1 MQVVNW
7 SAIDIEKRS
16 RGRLKWRTGW
26 HENRRILN
34 TRKLSMP
41 SGACCN
47 GRCWEGNPMMRGV
60 FILLLAVAVWLH
72 GDVFGALME
81 QEAGEPVRLIYD
93 TDMGNDVD
101 DAMALAVIHA
111 LQDQGECR
119 LLAVTVSKDNFY
131 AAAYCDLLNHYYGR
145 PGIPIGIVRNGPTP
159 LDGRYVRQICEAGDQ
174 DRLRYARSLN
184 RPGEVEEAT
193 PLLRRTLAGQ
203 PDQSVVMLQV
213 GFSTNLARLLDSPP
227 DRYSPLQGRDLA
239 ARKIR
244 LLSMVA
250 GSFGQPGPK
259 DGREYNIY
267 KDLPSARKLFDAWPT
282 PIVVSA
288 YEVGM
293 AIRYPGERMRREAGA
308 AVGHPVR
315 EAYRLYVPNL
325 PDRPT
330 WDLTS
335 VLYGVRPGRD
345 DFRISEPGE
354 VILDPV
360 GRTRFDPGGHGRH
373 RHLKIDERQVPR
385 IRELLVELVEHMP

>member
-1 MQVVNW
+1 
-7 SAIDIEKRS
+7 
-16 RGRLKWRTGW
+16 
-26 HENRRILN
+26 
-34 TRKLSMP
+34 
-41 SGACCN
+41 
-47 GRCWEGNPMMRGV
+47 MMRGV
-60 FILLLAVAVWLH
+60 VVILLTIVVLLH
-72 GDVFGALME
+72 GYIFGAVVVRE
-81 QEAGEPVRLIYD
+81 DVEPVRVIYD

-111 LQDQGECR
+111 LQDRGECR
-119 LLAVTVSKDNFY
+119 LLAVTVSKDNFH

-159 LDGRYVRQICEAGDQ
+159 EDGRYVRQVCEARDQ
-174 DRLRYARSLN
+174 GRLRYARSLN

-203 PDQSVVMLQV
+203 PDQSVIMIQV

-227 DRYSPLQGRDLA
+227 DRYSPLQGKDLA

-259 DGREYNIY
+259 DGREYNVY

-288 YEVGM
+288 YEIGM
-293 AIRYPGERMRREAGA
+293 AIRYPGERMRLRGGSAGL
-308 AVGHPVR
+308 HPVR

-325 PDRPT
+325 PDRAT

-335 VLYGVRPGRD
+335 VLYAVRPGRAY
-345 DFRISEPGE
+345 FRVSAPGE
-354 VILDPV
+354 VSLDPV
-360 GRTRFDPGGHGRH
+360 GRTRFKRGGHGRH

-385 IRELLVELVEHMP
+385 IRELLVELVEHTP

>member
-1 MQVVNW
+1 MLTVGIGNWGEAVV
-7 SAIDIEKRS
+7 
-16 RGRLKWRTGW
+16 
-26 HENRRILN
+26 
-34 TRKLSMP
+34 
-41 SGACCN
+41 
-47 GRCWEGNPMMRGV
+47 
-60 FILLLAVAVWLH
+60 LLLAIGVWVA
-72 GDVFGALME
+72 GAVSGAPQK
-81 QEAGEPVRLIYD
+81 QETAEPVRLIYD

-111 LQDQGECR
+111 LQDRGECR

-159 LDGRYVRQICEAGDQ
+159 MDGRYVRQVCEARGEGK
-174 DRLRYARSLN
+174 LRYARSLK

-203 PDQSVVMLQV
+203 PDQSVIMIQV

-244 LLSMVA
+244 LLSVVA

-259 DGREYNIY
+259 DGREYNVY

-282 PIVVSA
+282 PVVVSA

-293 AIRYPGERMRREAGA
+293 AIRYPGERMRVRGGGAGL
-308 AVGHPVR
+308 HPVR

-335 VLYGVRPGRD
+335 VLYAVRPGREY
-345 DFRISEPGE
+345 FRVSVPGE
-354 VILDPV
+354 VSLDPV
-360 GRTRFDPGGHGRH
+360 GRTRFEPGGHGRH
-373 RHLKIDERQVPR
+373 RHLKIDERQVRR
-385 IRELLVELVEHMP
+385 IRELLVELVEHTP

>member
-1 MQVVNW
+1 
-7 SAIDIEKRS
+7 
-16 RGRLKWRTGW
+16 
-26 HENRRILN
+26 
-34 TRKLSMP
+34 
-41 SGACCN
+41 
-47 GRCWEGNPMMRGV
+47 MMRGLV
-60 FILLLAVAVWLH
+60 TLLLAIAVWLH
-72 GDVFGALME
+72 GDVLGALVV
-81 QEAGEPVRLIYD
+81 QEEVEAVRLIYD

-111 LQDQGECR
+111 LQDRGECR

-131 AAAYCDLLNHYYGR
+131 AAAYSDLLNHYYGR
-145 PGIPIGIVRNGPTP
+145 PGIPIGVVRNGPTP
-159 LDGRYVRQICEAGDQ
+159 EDGRYVRQVCEARDQ
-174 DRLRYARSLN
+174 GRLRYARSLK
-184 RPGEVEEAT
+184 RPGYVEEAT

-203 PDQSVVMLQV
+203 PDHSVVMIQV

-227 DRYSPLQGRDLA
+227 DRYSPLPGKDLA

-259 DGREYNIY
+259 DEREYNVY
-267 KDLPSARKLFDAWPT
+267 KDLPSARKLFEAWPT

-288 YEVGM
+288 YEIGM
-293 AIRYPGERMRREAGA
+293 AVRYPGERMRSRGDGAGL
-308 AVGHPVR
+308 HPVR

-335 VLYGVRPGRD
+335 VLYAVRPGRD
-345 DFRISEPGE
+345 YFRVSAPGE

-360 GRTRFDPGGHGRH
+360 GRTRFKPGGHGRH
-373 RHLKIDERQVPR
+373 RHLKIDEGQVSL
-385 IRELLVELVEHMP
+385 IRELLVEMVEHSP

>member
-1 MQVVNW
+1 MMLKLRTKNTGEAVFLFLAILFWGEGAVV
-7 SAIDIEKRS
+7 
-16 RGRLKWRTGW
+16 
-26 HENRRILN
+26 
-34 TRKLSMP
+34 
-41 SGACCN
+41 GA
-47 GRCWEGNPMMRGV
+47 PQ
-60 FILLLAVAVWLH
+60 
-72 GDVFGALME
+72 E
-81 QEAGEPVRLIYD
+81 QETAEPVRLIFD

-111 LQDQGECR
+111 LQDRGECR

-159 LDGRYVRQICEAGDQ
+159 LDGRYVRQMCEARDQ
-174 DRLRYARSLN
+174 GRLRYARSLK

-203 PDQSVVMLQV
+203 PDQSVIMVQV

-259 DGREYNIY
+259 EGREYNVY

-293 AIRYPGERMRREAGA
+293 AIRYPGERMRPQDGAGR
-308 AVGHPVR
+308 HPVR

-345 DFRISEPGE
+345 DFRISAPGE

-360 GRTRFDPGGHGRH
+360 GRTRFEPGGHGRH
-373 RHLKIDERQVPR
+373 RHLQIDERQVPR
-385 IRELLVELVEHMP
+385 IRDLLVELVEHTP

>member
-1 MQVVNW
+1 
-7 SAIDIEKRS
+7 
-16 RGRLKWRTGW
+16 
-26 HENRRILN
+26 
-34 TRKLSMP
+34 
-41 SGACCN
+41 
-47 GRCWEGNPMMRGV
+47 MMRGV
-60 FILLLAVAVWLH
+60 VILLLAVAVLLH
-72 GDVFGALME
+72 GDIYGALVG

-111 LQDQGECR
+111 LQDRGECR
-119 LLAVTVSKDNFY
+119 LLAVTVSKDNFF
-131 AAAYCDLLNHYYGR
+131 AAAYSDLLNHFYGR

-159 LDGRYVRQICEAGDQ
+159 LDGRYVRQVCEAREEG
-174 DRLRYARSLN
+174 RLRYARSLKS
-184 RPGEVEEAT
+184 PGEVEEAT
-193 PLLRRTLAGQ
+193 PLLRRTLAGE
-203 PDQSVVMLQV
+203 PDQSVVMVQV

-227 DRYSPLQGRDLA
+227 DRYSPLPGRDLA

-250 GSFGQPGPK
+250 GSFGHPGPK

-293 AIRYPGERMRREAGA
+293 AVRYPGERMRRMDGAGR
-308 AVGHPVR
+308 HPVR

-345 DFRISEPGE
+345 TFRVSAPGQ

-360 GRTRFDPGGHGRH
+360 GRTRFEPGGHGRH
-373 RHLKIDERQVPR
+373 RYLQVDERQVPR
-385 IRELLVELVEHMP
+385 VRELLVELVEHTP

>member
-1 MQVVNW
+1 
-7 SAIDIEKRS
+7 
-16 RGRLKWRTGW
+16 
-26 HENRRILN
+26 
-34 TRKLSMP
+34 
-41 SGACCN
+41 
-47 GRCWEGNPMMRGV
+47 MMRGV
-60 FILLLAVAVWLH
+60 VTLLLAVAVWPH
-72 GDVFGALME
+72 GDILGALVA
-81 QEAGEPVRLIYD
+81 QETAEPVRLIFD

-111 LQDQGECR
+111 LQDRGECR
-119 LLAVTVSKDNFY
+119 LLAVTVSKDNFF

-159 LDGRYVRQICEAGDQ
+159 LDGRYVRQVCEARDQ
-174 DRLRYARSLN
+174 DRLRFARSLK

-203 PDQSVVMLQV
+203 PDQSVVMVQV
-213 GFSTNLARLLDSPP
+213 GFSTNLARLLVSPP
-227 DRYSPLQGRDLA
+227 DRYSPLPGRDLA

-259 DGREYNIY
+259 DGREYNVY

-293 AIRYPGERMRREAGA
+293 AIRYPGERMRLTAGGA
-308 AVGHPVR
+308 GRHPVR
-315 EAYRLYVPNL
+315 EAYRLYVPSL

-345 DFRISEPGE
+345 YFRVSAPGQ

-360 GRTRFDPGGHGRH
+360 GRTRFEPGGHGRH
-373 RHLKIDERQVPR
+373 RHLQVDERQVPR
-385 IRELLVELVEHMP
+385 IRELLVELVEHTP

>member
-1 MQVVNW
+1 MRGAWTLKWLGVVVLLMATEAW
-7 SAIDIEKRS
+7 PRSAIF
-16 RGRLKWRTGW
+16 
-26 HENRRILN
+26 
-34 TRKLSMP
+34 
-41 SGACCN
+41 A
-47 GRCWEGNPMMRGV
+47 
-60 FILLLAVAVWLH
+60 
-72 GDVFGALME
+72 GALME
-81 QEAGEPVRLIYD
+81 QETAEPVRLIYD
-93 TDMGNDVD
+93 TDMGNDID

-111 LQDQGECR
+111 LQSRGECR

-131 AAAYCDLLNHYYGR
+131 AAAYCDLLNHLYGR

-159 LDGRYVRQICEAGDQ
+159 EDGRYVRQVCEARDQ
-174 DRLRYARSLN
+174 GRLRYARSLK
-184 RPGEVEEAT
+184 RPGDVEEAI

-203 PDQSVVMLQV
+203 PDHSVTVVQV

-227 DRYSPLQGRDLA
+227 DRYSPLQGKDLA
-239 ARKIR
+239 ARKIL
-244 LLSMVA
+244 LLSVVA

-288 YEVGM
+288 YEIGM
-293 AIRYPGERMRREAGA
+293 AILYPGERMRQSDDRAGR
-308 AVGHPVR
+308 HPIG

-335 VLYGVRPGRD
+335 VLYAVRPGRD
-345 DFRISEPGE
+345 YFRVSAPGE

-360 GRTRFDPGGHGRH
+360 GRTRFKRDGHGRH
-373 RHLKIDERQVPR
+373 RHLKIDNRQVPQ
-385 IRELLVELVEHMP
+385 IRELLVDLVEHTP